1 MINIKAGHIA
11 YGATRSGWV
20 CDFSFSAED
29 VKRRKEMDMEI
40 YTIEMKKLAAGLV
53 EKGIPFKFRKLFD
66 GYQLVV
72 RDDNG
77 KSLWDAICHRGSY
90 GHEVGRLEIM
100 GNIVSPD
107 VRDEVEGYLT
117 AEDILARL

>member
-1 MINIKAGHIA
+1 MNNLTKLNE
-11 YGATRSGWV
+11 T
-20 CDFSFSAED
+20 
-29 VKRRKEMDMEI
+29 
-40 YTIEMKKLAAGLV
+40 YTYEMKKLAFGLV

-72 RDDNG
+72 KDDND
-77 KSLWDAICHRGSY
+77 KYLWDAICHIGSY
-90 GHEVGRLEIM
+90 GHEIGKLEIM

-107 VRDEVEGYLT
+107 AGDRVEGYLT